1 MTEKFTKK
9 RVTIQYDDP
18 NAREVYLVG
27 TFNGWNLSANPMK
40 KNRAGTWTT
49 TLNLVPGSYEYL
61 FLVDGEFT
69 EDPDSRSSVPN
80 RFDGYNSEII
90 VE

>member
-1 MTEKFTKK
+1 MTQKVTKK
-9 RVTIQYDDP
+9 RVTIEYDDP

-27 TFNGWNLSANPMK
+27 TFNGWNNSANPMK
-40 KNRAGTWTT
+40 KNRAGNWTAV
-49 TLNLVPGSYEYL
+49 LYLVPGVYEYL

-69 EDPDSRSSVPN
+69 EDPDARFSEPN
-80 RFDGYNSEII
+80 KFEGYNSKFI